1 MKYAPFPKILICI
14 CLISGLLISASVTT
28 SRQDTAEK
36 DNIEKILGADIS
48 FLPQLEDEG
57 LKFYVNGVQK
67 DAIQILK
74 EHGFNYIRLRI
85 FVDPAADSGY
95 SKKGYCGLEQTKQM
109 AKRIR
114 AANMKFLLDFHYSD
128 NWADGGKQYTPAA
141 WKNLAFPE
149 LVTQVHDYSKQ
160 VITELQQQGTPPDMV
175 QIGNEISHGML
186 WPDGTASDNMAAFA
200 QLISTGYDAVK
211 EIFPDAK
218 VIVHISNG
226 YDNNLFR
233 WIFDGLTLNNAK
245 FDVIGMSLYPSV
257 TNWAAYNSQCLAN
270 MNDMVSRYNKE
281 VMIVEVGMPWDS
293 PDECWSFLTDIISKT
308 KTVTGNKALGVS
320 YWEPEAYNNW
330 SGYTLGAFDN
340 TGKPTH
346 ALDAF
351 K

>member
-160 VITELQQQGTPPDMV
+160 VLTELKQQGTLPDMV
-175 QIGNEISHGML
+175 QIGNEIRPGML
-186 WPDGTASDNMAAFA
+186 WPNGRFEHPDSLAALLKAGTA
-200 QLISTGYDAVK
+200 GVK
-211 EIFPDAK
+211 EVAPNTLIMM
-218 VIVHISNG
+218 HIDVG
-226 YDNNLFR
+226 GD
-233 WIFDGLTLNNAK
+233 NAK
-245 FDVIGMSLYPSV
+245 SRRWLDAMISRGVQFDVIGESYYPYWHGTLDSLKNNLTDLSNRYDKEVIVAEYSKQKVAVNDIAFNLPRGKMKGTFIWEPLNYGEAIFDEKGESIDYLLNLYP
-257 TNWAAYNSQCLAN
+257 
-270 MNDMVSRYNKE
+270 
-281 VMIVEVGMPWDS
+281 
-293 PDECWSFLTDIISKT
+293 
-308 KTVTGNKALGVS
+308 
-320 YWEPEAYNNW
+320 
-330 SGYTLGAFDN
+330 AFAKKYDVR
-340 TGKPTH
+340 
-346 ALDAF
+346 
-351 K
+351 

>member
-1 MKYAPFPKILICI
+1 MRTLPVLIAGCINFLLCCDCNRDAPLPKQDSTFFMK
-14 CLISGLLISASVTT
+14 
-28 SRQDTAEK
+28 
-36 DNIEKILGADIS
+36 GADVSWVTEMEKSGI
-48 FLPQLEDEG
+48 
-57 LKFYVNGVQK
+57 KFYSSSGEQMECM
-67 DAIQILK
+67 ALLK
-74 EHGFNYIRLRI
+74 SLGFNTIRLRAW
-85 FVDPAADSGY
+85 VNPSSKWNNTADVI
-95 SKKGYCGLEQTKQM
+95 SK
-109 AKRIR
+109 AIR
-114 AANMKFLLDFHYSD
+114 AKGLGFKVLINFQYSD
-128 NWADGGKQYTPAA
+128 TWTDPGHQAKPAA
-141 WKNLAFPE
+141 WSNADFASLKDSLKNYTINVLTQLKSAGVSPE
-149 LVTQVHDYSKQ
+149 WVQV
-160 VITELQQQGTPPDMV
+160 
-175 QIGNEISHGML
+175 GNETNNGML